1 MLPNCYKEMSD
12 RFDKVQEGLPYCNY
26 TTTKGNKMEDF
37 YYEAYLDEYAD
48 KSDKAIKGRRL
59 AIMNRI
65 HKSHNWQE
73 SLTRGHFND
82 ALACVRALDYLLE
95 NRKLA

>member
-1 MLPNCYKEMSD
+1 
-12 RFDKVQEGLPYCNY
+12 
-26 TTTKGNKMEDF
+26 MEDF
-37 YYEAYLDEYAD
+37 YYTEYLREYAD

-65 HKSHNWQE
+65 HKQPNWQE

-82 ALACVRALDYLLE
+82 ALACVRALDYLLAK
-95 NRKLA
+95 RL

>member
-1 MLPNCYKEMSD
+1 VIKNFAQILD
-12 RFDKVQEGLPYCNY
+12 RVQEGLAYCTY
-26 TTTKGNKMEDF
+26 ATPTKGNKMEDF